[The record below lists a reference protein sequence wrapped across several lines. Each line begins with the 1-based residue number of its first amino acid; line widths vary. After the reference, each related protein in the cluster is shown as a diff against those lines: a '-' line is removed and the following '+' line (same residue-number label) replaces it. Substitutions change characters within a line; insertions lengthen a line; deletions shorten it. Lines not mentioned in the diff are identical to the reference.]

1 MKLIKV
7 VDVVLFEVEKV
18 YDLLLINVLV
28 EGLKIFKWRFVLNV
42 WFFIG
47 LFWNLIYDGFVV
59 ESG

>member
-28 EGLKIFKWRFVLNV
+28 EGLKFLNE
-42 WFFIG
+42 G
-47 LFWNLIYDGFVV
+47 LC
-59 ESG
+59 